1 MELKIVT
8 NGKFRPAYHGHN
20 WKTKKSRCLAPYL
33 RLMGIKILQK
43 LTKVRQRSVIEHT
56 VIPRDSGH
64 ITFYTNESSLI
75 RNEQVVG
82 SSPIASSS
90 DFKASGDA
98 PGAFLYSENPWL
110 DQGFSKAYSDE
121 SLKVLRKR
129 FP

>member
-1 MELKIVT
+1 MAEARSTVMDLLLELKIVT

-43 LTKVRQRSVIEHT
+43 LTKVRQRSVMEDAA
-56 VIPRDSGH
+56 IPRMPGH
-64 ITFYTNESSLI
+64 ITFCANASSLI

-90 DFKASGDA
+90 DFKASEVSRELFCCL
-98 PGAFLYSENPWL
+98 PCL
-110 DQGFSKAYSDE
+110 
-121 SLKVLRKR
+121 
-129 FP
+129 FPCPFFQKPVM

>member
-1 MELKIVT
+1 MAEARSTVMELLLELKIVT

-64 ITFYTNESSLI
+64 IAFYTNESSLI

-82 SSPIASSS
+82 SSPITSSS
-90 DFKASGDA
+90 EIKASEVYRELFCCLELA
-98 PGAFLYSENPWL
+98 NS
-110 DQGFSKAYSDE
+110 
-121 SLKVLRKR
+121 
-129 FP
+129 